1 VSGQS
6 AIELTWSS
14 SPGQGA
20 RRTVTVWVDARS
32 YLPFREKQ
40 TLADSTLS
48 DGTKAQGHVQYS
60 TFEFL
65 PPAAANQGRL
75 RVSVPAGYTR
85 VAGPHAPSRT
95 G

>member
-1 VSGQS
+1 
-6 AIELTWSS
+6 
-14 SPGQGA
+14 
-20 RRTVTVWVDARS
+20 VDARS

-48 DGTKAQGHVQYS
+48 DGTKAQGYGQYS
-60 TFEFL
+60 TFELL
-65 PPAAANQGRL
+65 PPTAANQGRL

-85 VAGPHAPSRT
+85 VAGPHAPGRT